1 MLSCMPKLI
10 HSLFV
15 VALAFLAAGC
25 AGRMAGPAAE
35 DDVIAV
41 TGVGRF
47 SAAPDVAL
55 LTLGVDANVATLA
68 EATADAARRMTAV
81 VARIKSFGVADADIA
96 TVAYSVD
103 PRMAPADP
111 LRRDEPPRIV
121 GYHVGNVAQ
130 VTVRKLADAGPILD
144 AAVAAGANTVRGIRF
159 SLADSAT
166 AQSQA
171 RASAVADA
179 LAKARQL
186 ASAAGIKLGPVLSI
200 RESSISQPI
209 PMRAMAARAESTP
222 IEPGQLEITVSVDLR
237 QAIQR

>member
-1 MLSCMPKLI
+1 MPRLI
-10 HSLFV
+10 RSLVV
-15 VALAFLAAGC
+15 VALAFVAAGC
-25 AGRMAGPAAE
+25 AGRMAGPGVE

-55 LTLGVDANVATLA
+55 LTLGVDSNAATLA
-68 EATADAARRMTAV
+68 EATGDAARRMTAV
-81 VARIKSFGVADADIA
+81 VARVKSFGVADADIA

-171 RASAVADA
+171 RANAVADA

-200 RESSISQPI
+200 RESSVSQPI

-222 IEPGQLEITVSVDLR
+222 IEPGQLEVAVSVELR

>member
-1 MLSCMPKLI
+1 MPKPSR
-10 HSLFV
+10 SLLV
-15 VALAFLAAGC
+15 LGLMVLAAGC
-25 AGRMAGPAAE
+25 ASRMAAPGVE

-41 TGVGRF
+41 TGVGKF

-55 LTLGVDANVATLA
+55 ITLGVDSNAATLGH
-68 EATADAARRMTAV
+68 ATADAARRMSAV
-81 VARIKSFGVADADIA
+81 LARVKSFGVADADIT

-103 PRMAPADP
+103 PRMAPSDP
-111 LRRDEPPRIV
+111 SRRDEPPRIV
-121 GYHVGNVAQ
+121 GYHVANIAQ

-159 SLADSAT
+159 TLADPSA

-179 LAKARQL
+179 LGKARQL
-186 ASAAGIKLGPVLSI
+186 AAAAGIRLGPVLSI
-200 RESSISQPI
+200 RESTVSQPV
-209 PMRAMAARAESTP
+209 PFRAMTARAEATP
-222 IEPGQLEITVSVDLR
+222 IEAGQLDVVVSVDLR